1 LIYLYSLTLLL
12 SACLLFVVQPMMGKM
27 ILPFLGGAPAVWNTC
42 LVFYQ
47 AALLLGYA
55 YAHVSTRWL
64 GARRQAVFHL
74 GLMALPLLVLPI
86 HVSDQILRQLPRTGN
101 PTLWLVV
108 CLATTV
114 GLPFLVVSATAP
126 LLQKW
131 FAGTEH
137 PHARDVYFLYGASN
151 TGSMVGLL
159 GYIIFLEPT
168 FLLKQQAWLWTLL
181 YGGLVLLI
189 IGCAFV
195 LWRSKAIGVA
205 GENYETLV
213 APEEHATDRTLNRTT
228 IVTLQRRLRW
238 VFLAAVPSSL
248 MLGVTTYLTTD
259 VAPFPLFWVLPLA
272 LYLLT
277 FILVF
282 ARTPVYP
289 PSWMGRV
296 LCLPAVVLTVTYIV
310 EATAPAWL
318 FVVLHLLV
326 FWTAAMICHAEL
338 AKDRPPAKEYLTE
351 FYLCLSLGGVLG
363 GLFNVLIAPLVFK
376 SVLEYP
382 LAIIVACSI
391 RPSGDTSSQ
400 PPRVR
405 WADMIWALG
414 IGTTTAAL
422 IAMTRSFEANP
433 SQLTTLWTFGIPAL
447 LSYRFVKQPIRFSL
461 CLGAILMAGCA
472 GYVGTQGRVLRTER
486 NFFGVLRVT
495 EDAQGRFHQL
505 VHGNTLHGRQSLDP
519 ACETEPLAYY
529 HTSGPIG
536 HVFNMFN
543 RLRGKS
549 PTDVAVV
556 GLGAGA
562 LACYARPTQNWTF
575 YEIDPA
581 VERIARDTNCFTFL
595 KVSLAKQLDVVLGD
609 ARLRLKDAP
618 DHHYDLIVVDAFSSD
633 AIPIHLA
640 TREAFRLYLSK
651 LTENGILAFHIT
663 NRRLNLEPVMG
674 NLAHDASLV
683 ALYDRDLSPGP
694 PGKESSEWVVMAR
707 RPEDLHA
714 LTADHLWKPLRP
726 EPNTRVWTDD
736 FSNIL
741 SVLQW
746 R

>member
-1 LIYLYSLTLLL
+1 MVYLYSLTLLL

-27 ILPFLGGAPAVWNTC
+27 ILPLLGGAPAVWNTC
-42 LVFYQ
+42 LVFYE
-47 AALLLGYA
+47 AVLLLGYA
-55 YAHVSTRWL
+55 YAHFSTRWL
-64 GARRQAVFHL
+64 GARRQAALHL
-74 GLMALPLLVLPI
+74 GLMVLPFLVLPI
-86 HVSDQILRQLPRTGN
+86 HVSDQILRHLPRSDN

-108 CLATTV
+108 CLATTA

-131 FAGTEH
+131 FASTEH

-151 TGSMVGLL
+151 TGSMAGLL
-159 GYIIFLEPT
+159 GYILFLEPT
-168 FLLKQQAWLWTLL
+168 FLLKQQAWLWTLF
-181 YGGLVLLI
+181 YGGLALLI
-189 IGCAFV
+189 IGCALV
-195 LWRSKAIGVA
+195 LWRSKATGVA
-205 GENYETLV
+205 GENCAALV
-213 APEEHATDRTLNRTT
+213 APEERAADRTVTRTT
-228 IVTLQRRLRW
+228 TVTLTRRLHW

-259 VAPFPLFWVLPLA
+259 VAPFPLFWVLPLT

-282 ARTPVYP
+282 ARKPVYP

-296 LCLPAVVLTVTYIV
+296 LCLPAVVLTVTFIV
-310 EATAPAWL
+310 EATEPAWL
-318 FVVLHLLV
+318 FVLMHLLI

-391 RPSGDTSSQ
+391 RPSGDTPSQ
-400 PPRVR
+400 LPRVR
-405 WADMIWALG
+405 WADVMWAFG
-414 IGTTTAAL
+414 IGATTMAL
-422 IAMTRSFEANP
+422 IAMARSVAANP
-433 SQLTTLWTFGIPAL
+433 NQLSTLWTFGIPAL
-447 LSYRFVKQPIRFSL
+447 LSYRFVKQPVRFSL
-461 CLGAILMAGCA
+461 CLGAMLVAGCI
-472 GYVGTQGRVLRTER
+472 GYVGTQGRVLLTER

-495 EDAQGRFHQL
+495 EDSHGKFHQL

-519 ACETEPLAYY
+519 ARQTEPLAYY

-536 HVFNMFN
+536 RVFDTFN
-543 RLRGKS
+543 QFRGES
-549 PTDVAVV
+549 RTEVAVV

-581 VERIARDTNCFTFL
+581 IERIARDTNCFTFL
-595 KVSLAKQLDVVLGD
+595 KASLAKNIEIALGD

-618 DHHYDLIVVDAFSSD
+618 DHHYNLIVVDAFSSD

-640 TREAFRLYLSK
+640 TREAVRVYLGK
-651 LTENGILAFHIT
+651 LAENGILTFHIT

-674 NLAHDASLV
+674 NLAHDARPGRAVRQGLV
-683 ALYDRDLSPGP
+683 ARSPGKRILRMGGDGP
-694 PGKESSEWVVMAR
+694 ADGGSACAPRSPSVEAVKAR
-707 RPEDLHA
+707 TKRQSLDG
-714 LTADHLWKPLRP
+714 
-726 EPNTRVWTDD
+726 
-736 FSNIL
+736 
-741 SVLQW
+741 
-746 R
+746 